1 MPVYVCRLLHLD
13 GKTELKILKDRE
25 FERVLSKDDVVVL
38 SSFAVPNFFSWMY
51 EKVSSA
57 VYKLR
62 LRGVKLSE
70 LIDFCKS
77 MSVMLRAGVPL
88 TVALEDYIEITT
100 NTTLRKALSEVLE
113 EVKSGE
119 SLSNALEKR
128 EFVFPRV
135 MVRVIRIGEETGNL
149 EKAFRD
155 VAVHFIRIDTLKS
168 NIKRALMYPSFVV
181 LATFGALAFWLVYV
195 LPKIASLFKNMDIK
209 LPRITI
215 FVMTMSEFFQ
225 KYFLHMIAAFVFL
238 VVVLWVLKKRSER
251 VAYLLDY
258 IFIKLP
264 ILGLILNNFFLA
276 FVAEYMRLLIMAG
289 STIDRCLE
297 LVAESVGNLVYR
309 KAILRIRERVIMG
322 ESLSGAFSKEKV
334 FPRFFVRMIKSG
346 EESGLMDEQL
356 QFAAEAYYEKL
367 DDISQKI
374 GKMLEPIVLAFVGG
388 LFALIMI
395 SLLMP
400 IYDLVSKLGRW

>member
-1 MPVYVCRLLHLD
+1 MPVYVCRLLYLD
-13 GKTELKILKDRE
+13 GKTEIKILKDAE
-25 FERVLSKDDVVVL
+25 FKRLLSKEDVIIL
-38 SSFAVPNFFSWMY
+38 SSFAIPNLFAWIY
-51 EKVSSA
+51 EKFSLII
-57 VYKLR
+57 YR
-62 LRGVKLSE
+62 LRIRSVKLSD

-88 TVALEDYIEITT
+88 TVALEDYIDITT
-100 NTTLRKALSEVLE
+100 NRMLKRALLDVLE

-149 EKAFRD
+149 EKAFKD
-155 VAVHFIRIDTLKS
+155 VAEHFIRVDTLKS
-168 NIKRALMYPSFVV
+168 NIKRALMYPTFVV
-181 LATFGALAFWLVYV
+181 FATFGALVFWLVYV
-195 LPKIASLFKNMDIK
+195 LPKITSLFKEMGVK
-209 LPRITI
+209 LPAITL
-215 FVMTMSEFFQ
+215 FVMAVSDFFQ
-225 KYFLHMIAAFVFL
+225 RYFLYIVAVFGVL
-238 VVVLWVLKKRSER
+238 SVVLWILKRKSEKVAYILDYVVLKIP
-251 VAYLLDY
+251 VLA
-258 IFIKLP
+258 
-264 ILGLILNNFFLA
+264 LILNNFFLA

-309 KAILRIRERVIMG
+309 RAILRIKEHVVMG
-322 ESLSGAFSKEKV
+322 ESLSVAFSKERI
-334 FPRFFVRMIKSG
+334 FPKFFVRMIKSG

-356 QFAAEAYYEKL
+356 QFAAEAYYERL

-374 GKMLEPIVLAFVGG
+374 GKMLEPIILVLVGG
-388 LFALIMI
+388 LFAIIMI

-400 IYDLVSKLGRW
+400 IYDLVSKIGR

>member
-1 MPVYVCRLLHLD
+1 MPVYVCRLLYLD
-13 GKTELKILKDRE
+13 GKTEIKILKDAE
-25 FERVLSKDDVVVL
+25 FKRLLSKEDVIIL
-38 SSFAVPNFFSWMY
+38 SSFAIPNLFAWIY
-51 EKVSSA
+51 EKFSLII
-57 VYKLR
+57 YKLR
-62 LRGVKLSE
+62 IRSVKLSD

-88 TVALEDYIEITT
+88 TVALEDYIDITT
-100 NTTLRKALSEVLE
+100 NRMLKRALLDVLE

-149 EKAFRD
+149 EKAFKD
-155 VAVHFIRIDTLKS
+155 VAEHFIRVDTLKS
-168 NIKRALMYPSFVV
+168 NIKRALMYPTFVV
-181 LATFGALAFWLVYV
+181 FATFGALVFWLVYV
-195 LPKIASLFKNMDIK
+195 LPKITSLFKEMGVK
-209 LPRITI
+209 LPAITL
-215 FVMTMSEFFQ
+215 FVMAVSDFFQ
-225 KYFLHMIAAFVFL
+225 RYFLYIVAVFGVL
-238 VVVLWVLKKRSER
+238 SIVLWILKRKSEKVAYILDYVVLKIPVL
-251 VAYLLDY
+251 A
-258 IFIKLP
+258 
-264 ILGLILNNFFLA
+264 LILNNFFLA

-309 KAILRIRERVIMG
+309 RAILRIKEHVVMG
-322 ESLSGAFSKEKV
+322 ESLSVAFSKERI
-334 FPRFFVRMIKSG
+334 FPKFFVRMIKSG

-356 QFAAEAYYEKL
+356 QFAAEAYYERL

-374 GKMLEPIVLAFVGG
+374 GKMLEPIILVLVGG
-388 LFALIMI
+388 LFAIIMI

-400 IYDLVSKLGRW
+400 IYDLVSKIGR

>member
-1 MPVYVCRLLHLD
+1 MPVYVCRLLYLD
-13 GKTELKILKDRE
+13 GKTEIKILKDAE
-25 FERVLSKDDVVVL
+25 FKRLLSKEDVIIL
-38 SSFAVPNFFSWMY
+38 SSFAIPNLFAWIY
-51 EKVSSA
+51 EKFSLII
-57 VYKLR
+57 YR
-62 LRGVKLSE
+62 LKIRSVKLSD

-88 TVALEDYIEITT
+88 TVALEDYIDITT
-100 NTTLRKALSEVLE
+100 NRMLKRALLDVLE

-149 EKAFRD
+149 EKAFKD
-155 VAVHFIRIDTLKS
+155 VAEHFIRVDTLKS
-168 NIKRALMYPSFVV
+168 NIKRALMYPTFVV
-181 LATFGALAFWLVYV
+181 FATFGALVFWLVYV
-195 LPKIASLFKNMDIK
+195 LPKITSLFKEMGVK
-209 LPRITI
+209 LPAITL
-215 FVMTMSEFFQ
+215 FVMAVSDFFQ
-225 KYFLHMIAAFVFL
+225 RYFLYIVAVFGVL
-238 VVVLWVLKKRSER
+238 FVVLWILKRKSEK
-251 VAYLLDY
+251 VAYILDY
-258 IFIKLP
+258 VLLKIPVLA
-264 ILGLILNNFFLA
+264 LILNNFFLA

-309 KAILRIRERVIMG
+309 KAILRIKEHVVMG
-322 ESLSGAFSKEKV
+322 ESLSVAFSKERI
-334 FPRFFVRMIKSG
+334 FPKFFVRMIKSG

-356 QFAAEAYYEKL
+356 QFAAEAYYERL

-374 GKMLEPIVLAFVGG
+374 GKMLEPIILVLVGG
-388 LFALIMI
+388 LFAIIMI

-400 IYDLVSKLGRW
+400 IYDLVSKIGR